1 MAESPEKEGA
11 AAECVQA
18 AALYAVVF
26 VCGTVLM
33 AAEIA
38 GSRVLAPY
46 FGSAIFVWGSLIGV
60 VMLALACGYYVG
72 GRVADKKPSFPLL
85 CGIVA
90 GAGLWLVV
98 MPAFSN
104 AVCGGI
110 EEAFEGPRV
119 GPLLASMVLYLV
131 PGVLL
136 AMVSP
141 FAVRLSARELTHIG
155 NVAGRLYALSTIG
168 SIVGTLA
175 AAFVLIPHMGTRKL
189 VFSLGVVLLVT
200 ASAGMAVVWREAK
213 RGLKAAAGIVVAGG
227 LIGPL
232 VALGLDE
239 PGATLSR
246 PWEIHRGMEHRLV
259 EWSDSAYHLI
269 LVTEQPEY
277 KEPGTGKTRA
287 RRVLRFNDRVQSAI
301 YIDGAEGDA
310 KAGTERLRSFESAVC
325 YTDLLHLGLIFCP
338 EAKKALV
345 VGCGGGIAPTEL
357 ARHYGMDVDVAEVD
371 PEVERVARKYFH
383 VDEGVKFHIGDG
395 RRTLKRLEG
404 GYDFIVLDA
413 YSSGGHIPAHLTT
426 REFLELCRSKLSPRG
441 VVVSNVISALE
452 GKGCAFYQS
461 EYRTMYEAGFANVY
475 TFPRYPTPEE
485 ARRKGIAVEDRW
497 RDVAINII
505 VVATQEAKRLSKPA
519 IMRNARELTE
529 REKHPVRLRDFVHYA
544 SKYWE
549 ESATREQ
556 MLARME
562 EGILLTDDYC
572 PVDAMFQD

>member
-11 AAECVQA
+11 TAERVEA

-38 GSRVLAPY
+38 GSRVLAPH

-60 VMLALACGYYVG
+60 VMAALAIGYYVG

-90 GAGLWLVV
+90 GAGLWLLV

-110 EEAFEGPRV
+110 EIAFDGPRA
-119 GPLLASMVLYLV
+119 GPLLASVVLYIV

-168 SIVGTLA
+168 SIVGTIGT
-175 AAFVLIPHMGTRKL
+175 AFVLIPYMGTRKL
-189 VFSLGVVLLVT
+189 VFSLGVALLLT
-200 ASAGMAVVWREAK
+200 AAVGMAVVWREARK
-213 RGLKAAAGIVVAGG
+213 GLKTAAGILLAAG
-227 LIGPL
+227 LIGPV

-239 PGATLSR
+239 PGARLSR
-246 PWEIHRGMEHRLV
+246 PWEVRWGIEHKLID
-259 EWSDSAYHLI
+259 WSDSAYHLI
-269 LVTEQPEY
+269 LVIVQPEY
-277 KEPGTGKTRA
+277 KEPETGKTRA
-287 RRVLRFNDRVQSAI
+287 RRVLRFNDRIQSAI
-301 YIDGAEGDA
+301 YIDTAEGDA
-310 KAGTERLRSFESAVC
+310 KAGTERLKSFESAVG

-338 EAKKALV
+338 EARKALV

-357 ARHYGMDVDVAEVD
+357 ARDYGMDVDIAEVD
-371 PEVERVARKYFH
+371 PEVERIARKYFH
-383 VDEGVKFHIGDG
+383 VGMDARERVKFHIGDG

-404 GYDFIVLDA
+404 GYDLIVLDA

-426 REFLELCRSKLSPRG
+426 REFLELCLSKLSPR
-441 VVVSNVISALE
+441 
-452 GKGCAFYQS
+452 
-461 EYRTMYEAGFANVY
+461 
-475 TFPRYPTPEE
+475 
-485 ARRKGIAVEDRW
+485 
-497 RDVAINII
+497 
-505 VVATQEAKRLSKPA
+505 
-519 IMRNARELTE
+519 
-529 REKHPVRLRDFVHYA
+529 
-544 SKYWE
+544 
-549 ESATREQ
+549 
-556 MLARME
+556 
-562 EGILLTDDYC
+562 
-572 PVDAMFQD
+572 